1 MAKCSSAS
9 GAGPRR
15 YAEID
20 GMIGGIRMS
29 MRIWSASLFCVMA
42 CHAASAWPED
52 LAAARACVQLT
63 GTAAR
68 LACYDAAFA
77 AQPGPPANPAPSA
90 ASASPAATA
99 PPAASASTAS
109 PAASFGDNGQL
120 QQQLKAKAKLPK
132 ELQFKVQTAVPI
144 GQGLYRLTLENGQ
157 IWETRQADW
166 ALEFKSSDTVTISR
180 MVFDTYQISLA
191 GQGRSVGVKRIK

>member
-1 MAKCSSAS
+1 
-9 GAGPRR
+9 
-15 YAEID
+15 
-20 GMIGGIRMS
+20 MIGGIRMS
-29 MRIWSASLFCVMA
+29 MRNWSVSLFCVMA
-42 CHAASAWPED
+42 CHAANAWPED

-90 ASASPAATA
+90 SPAASAQPAASTSTASPAASA
-99 PPAASASTAS
+99 PPAASTSTAS

-166 ALEFKSSDTVTISR
+166 ALEFKSGDTVTISR

-191 GQGRSVGVKRIK
+191 GRGLSVGVRRIK

>member
-1 MAKCSSAS
+1 
-9 GAGPRR
+9 
-15 YAEID
+15 
-20 GMIGGIRMS
+20 MS
-29 MRIWSASLFCVMA
+29 MRSWSVSLFCVMA
-42 CHAASAWPED
+42 GHAASAWPED
-52 LAAARACVQLT
+52 LAAARACVQLA
-63 GTAAR
+63 GPAAR

-77 AQPGPPANPAPSA
+77 AQPAPPANPAPASSAASAPSAASTPPAPSA
-90 ASASPAATA
+90 ASAPPA
-99 PPAASASTAS
+99 PPASTAS

-157 IWETRQADW
+157 VWETRQADW
-166 ALEFKSSDTVTISR
+166 ALQFKSSDTVTISR

-191 GQGRSVGVKRIK
+191 GQGLSVGVKRIK

>member
-1 MAKCSSAS
+1 
-9 GAGPRR
+9 
-15 YAEID
+15 
-20 GMIGGIRMS
+20 
-29 MRIWSASLFCVMA
+29 MA

-90 ASASPAATA
+90 ASAPT
-99 PPAASASTAS
+99 AASTSTAS

-166 ALEFKSSDTVTISR
+166 ALEFKSGDTVTISR

-191 GQGRSVGVKRIK
+191 GRGLSVGVRRIK

>member
-1 MAKCSSAS
+1 
-9 GAGPRR
+9 
-15 YAEID
+15 
-20 GMIGGIRMS
+20 MIGGIRMS
-29 MRIWSASLFCVMA
+29 MRIWSVSLFCVMA
-42 CHAASAWPED
+42 CRAASAWPED

-90 ASASPAATA
+90 SPAASAPPAASASTA
-99 PPAASASTAS
+99 PSAASASTAS

>member
-1 MAKCSSAS
+1 
-9 GAGPRR
+9 
-15 YAEID
+15 
-20 GMIGGIRMS
+20 MS
-29 MRIWSASLFCVMA
+29 MRIWSVSLFCVMA
-42 CHAASAWPED
+42 GRAASAWPED
-52 LAAARACVQLT
+52 LAAARACVQLA
-63 GTAAR
+63 GAAAR

-77 AQPGPPANPAPSA
+77 AQPVPPANPAPSA
-90 ASASPAATA
+90 PPASSASFAPSPPPASSTSSA
-99 PPAASASTAS
+99 PPASA
-109 PAASFGDNGQL
+109 AASFGDNGQL

-144 GQGLYRLTLENGQ
+144 GRGLYRLTLENGQ

>member
-9 GAGPRR
+9 RAGPRR
-15 YAEID
+15 CAEI
-20 GMIGGIRMS
+20 GAIRMS
-29 MRIWSASLFCVMA
+29 MRIWSVSLFCVVA
-42 CHAASAWPED
+42 GRAASAWPED
-52 LAAARACVQLT
+52 LTAARACAQIA
-63 GTAAR
+63 GTSAR

-77 AQPGPPANPAPSA
+77 AQPVPPANPAP
-90 ASASPAATA
+90 P
-99 PPAASASTAS
+99 

-120 QQQLKAKAKLPK
+120 QQQLKARAELPK
-132 ELQFKVQTAVPI
+132 KLQLKVQKVVPLA
-144 GQGLYRLTLENGQ
+144 QGLYRLTLDNGQ

-191 GQGRSVGVKRIK
+191 GQGRSVGVKRIQ

>member
-1 MAKCSSAS
+1 
-9 GAGPRR
+9 
-15 YAEID
+15 
-20 GMIGGIRMS
+20 MS
-29 MRIWSASLFCVMA
+29 MRIWSVSLFCMMA
-42 CHAASAWPED
+42 GRAASAWPED
-52 LAAARACVQLT
+52 LAAARACVQLA
-63 GTAAR
+63 GAAAR

-77 AQPGPPANPAPSA
+77 AQPVPPANPAPSA
-90 ASASPAATA
+90 PPASSTSSA
-99 PPAASASTAS
+99 PPASA
-109 PAASFGDNGQL
+109 AASFGDNGQL

-132 ELQFKVQTAVPI
+132 ELQFKVQTAAPI
-144 GQGLYRLTLENGQ
+144 GRGLYRLTLENGQ

>member
-1 MAKCSSAS
+1 
-9 GAGPRR
+9 
-15 YAEID
+15 
-20 GMIGGIRMS
+20 MIGGIRMS
-29 MRIWSASLFCVMA
+29 MRIWSVSLFCVMA
-42 CHAASAWPED
+42 GHAASAWPED
-52 LAAARACVQLT
+52 LAAARACVQLA
-63 GTAAR
+63 GPAAR

-77 AQPGPPANPAPSA
+77 AQPAPPANPAPSA
-90 ASASPAATA
+90 
-99 PPAASASTAS
+99 PPAASAPPAPSAASAPPAPSAAVASTAS

-132 ELQFKVQTAVPI
+132 EMQFKVQTVVPT

-166 ALEFKSSDTVTISR
+166 ALQFKSSDTVTISR

-191 GQGRSVGVKRIK
+191 GQGLSVGVKRIK

>member
-1 MAKCSSAS
+1 
-9 GAGPRR
+9 
-15 YAEID
+15 
-20 GMIGGIRMS
+20 MS
-29 MRIWSASLFCVMA
+29 MRIWSVSLFCVMA
-42 CHAASAWPED
+42 GRAASAWPED
-52 LAAARACVQLT
+52 LAAARACVQLA
-63 GTAAR
+63 GAAAR

-77 AQPGPPANPAPSA
+77 AQPVPPANPAPSA
-90 ASASPAATA
+90 SSVSSA
-99 PPAASASTAS
+99 PPASSTSSAPA
-109 PAASFGDNGQL
+109 AASFGDNGQL

-144 GQGLYRLTLENGQ
+144 GRGLYRLTLENGQ

>member
-15 YAEID
+15 YAEI
-20 GMIGGIRMS
+20 GGIRMS
-29 MRIWSASLFCVMA
+29 MRIWSVSLFCVMA

-52 LAAARACVQLT
+52 LAAARACVQLA

-77 AQPGPPANPAPSA
+77 AQPGSPANPAPSA
-90 ASASPAATA
+90 STASPAATA
-99 PPAASASTAS
+99 PPIASASTAASAS

-144 GQGLYRLTLENGQ
+144 GRGLYRLTLENGQ

>member
-1 MAKCSSAS
+1 
-9 GAGPRR
+9 
-15 YAEID
+15 
-20 GMIGGIRMS
+20 MS
-29 MRIWSASLFCVMA
+29 MRIWSVSLFCVMA

-90 ASASPAATA
+90 SPAATA
-99 PPAASASTAS
+99 PPAASASTAPSAASTSTAPSAASTSTAS

-120 QQQLKAKAKLPK
+120 QEQLKAKAKLPK
-132 ELQFKVQTAVPI
+132 ELQFKVQAAVPI

>member
-15 YAEID
+15 YAEIE

-29 MRIWSASLFCVMA
+29 MRIWSVSLFCVMA

-77 AQPGPPANPAPSA
+77 AQPGPPANPAP
-90 ASASPAATA
+90 
-99 PPAASASTAS
+99 SASTAS

>member
-1 MAKCSSAS
+1 
-9 GAGPRR
+9 
-15 YAEID
+15 
-20 GMIGGIRMS
+20 MS
-29 MRIWSASLFCVMA
+29 MRIWSVSLFCVMA
-42 CHAASAWPED
+42 GRAASAWPED
-52 LAAARACVQLT
+52 LAAARTCVQLA
-63 GTAAR
+63 GAAAR

-77 AQPGPPANPAPSA
+77 AQPVPPANPAPSA
-90 ASASPAATA
+90 PPASSASPAPSA
-99 PPAASASTAS
+99 PPPASSTS

-144 GQGLYRLTLENGQ
+144 GRGLYRLTLENGQ